1 MKITRKQLKRMIYA
15 ELLSERAAPILAG
28 SESKLRY
35 ALVEFIQSYMLTMRM
50 NPGNPDDRNRIRAQI
65 NEMITAIIGE

>member
-1 MKITRKQLKRMIYA
+1 MINEAMLK
-15 ELLSERAAPILAG
+15 ERAAPMLAG
-28 SESKLRY
+28 PESKLRY
-35 ALVEFIQSYMLTMRM
+35 SLVEFIQSYMMTMGL